1 MHAMNRNLVV
11 CVCINVNARMTV
23 SIKSMMRNFLPPNKL
38 LPCFR
43 QYSFTDNNY
52 KMWKSIK
59 NIKSIKKLRNLSLN
73 NNKFK

>member
-1 MHAMNRNLVV
+1 MHAMNRNLIV
-11 CVCINVNARMTV
+11 CVYINVNARMTV

-43 QYSFTDNNY
+43 QCLQTIII
-52 KMWKSIK
+52 KCGKSIE
-59 NIKSIKKLRNLSLN
+59 NIKSIKKLRNLGLN